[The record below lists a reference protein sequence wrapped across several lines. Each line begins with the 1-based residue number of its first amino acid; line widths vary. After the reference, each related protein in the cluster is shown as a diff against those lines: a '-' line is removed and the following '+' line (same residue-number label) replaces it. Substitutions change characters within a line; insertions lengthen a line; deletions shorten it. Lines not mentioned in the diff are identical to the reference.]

1 MPGGGSAGSAPL
13 DRCRLPSR
21 RLPVSAIKLR
31 QLLAALGLLT
41 VLPLPRPDA
50 DSAAFAAS
58 TVFFPVVGLLLGVVL
73 VALRWCAGQ
82 QLPPWPVA
90 LVLLVAWEGL
100 SGTVLR
106 TDLPWRG
113 LPVRPAAFGLCLVA
127 KAACLAQQ
135 AGGQAAALL
144 FAPLLG
150 RWAMVVL
157 AVGARDAAAPA
168 RKFNPAITF
177 QEFALTSVFSCGVL
191 LLTAEAFGVLLIV
204 CVAAL
209 CLVLRWLSQRLG
221 GVSWPRLVGGAQ
233 LTELLVLLLFSLLA
247 HH

>member
-1 MPGGGSAGSAPL
+1 MLGGGSAGGAAL

-21 RLPVSAIKLR
+21 RLPGSSIKLR
-31 QLLAALGLLT
+31 QLLAAVGLLT
-41 VLPLPRPDA
+41 VLPLSRPDT

-58 TVFFPVVGLLLGVVL
+58 TVFFPVVGLLLGMVL
-73 VALRWCAGQ
+73 VALRWCVGQ
-82 QLPPWPVA
+82 QLPAWSVA
-90 LVLLVAWEGL
+90 VALLVAWEGL

-106 TDLPWRG
+106 TDLPWRA
-113 LPVRPAAFGLCLVA
+113 PVRSAAVALCLVA

-135 AGGQAAALL
+135 AGGRAAALL

-177 QEFALTSVFSCGVL
+177 REFALTSVFSCGVV

-209 CLVLRWLSQRLG
+209 CLVLRWLFQRLD